1 MSMYLKIINL
11 SIRSCKQTFP
21 IPLGKSGHLLFE
33 PQLYVEEVD
42 FMHLLYIIILFVNS
56 FSLL

>member
-1 MSMYLKIINL
+1 MSMCLKIINL

-33 PQLYVEEVD
+33 LYLEEVD
-42 FMHLLYIIILFVNS
+42 FMPLLYIIMLFVNT